1 MEAGHVGEYA
11 IRMLDGGGNT
21 WVPGGDRGVAS
32 EFAIFKS
39 VLQFACSRGLSDA
52 YASSEA

>member
-1 MEAGHVGEYA
+1 MGEYA

>member
-1 MEAGHVGEYA
+1 MEAGHAGEYA

-21 WVPGGDRGVAS
+21 WVPGEDKRVAS
-32 EFAIFKS
+32 AFAILKS
-39 VLQFACSRGLSDA
+39 VLQFACSRGSSDA